1 MVAILH
7 MIHMTPPSQLRS
19 QGLTAA
25 QLPLASN
32 LMPMFRSHLSGI
44 WTTLQMLNTAQLE
57 PQSLEGQTLIAD
69 GIERVLH
76 LLAWAQGSPEVSE
89 PNLCGQLCRVL
100 VIEELKRGL
109 EQDQLCLHYQPI
121 FELESMEQTGSIVG
135 FEALLRWQH
144 PQMGVISPD
153 EFIPMAEETG
163 FIEEL
168 GDWALR
174 QACLQMGQWRAQG
187 WTDLTISVNLSP
199 RQFDHPALV
208 DRILA
213 ILAETQVPPQCLRLE
228 LTESCV
234 IVNHREVSQ
243 TLSALRQ
250 LGIRVGL
257 DDFGTGHSSLS
268 RLNELSLDFLKIDRS
283 FVMNEK
289 WEILG
294 FILLLAQRLELQVVA
309 EGIETVDQLQ
319 KLQKM
324 GCNYGQGYLL
334 LPPIPREDVE
344 SMLNQKFQVV
354 A

>member
-1 MVAILH
+1 
-7 MIHMTPPSQLRS
+7 
-19 QGLTAA
+19 
-25 QLPLASN
+25 
-32 LMPMFRSHLSGI
+32 MPVFRSHLNGI

-76 LLAWAQGSPEVSE
+76 LLAWAQGSPEMTE
-89 PNLCGQLCRVL
+89 PNICGHLCNVL

-109 EQDQLCLHYQPI
+109 AQGQLCLHYQPI
-121 FELESMEQTGSIVG
+121 FELESMEYPGRIVG
-135 FEALLRWQH
+135 FESLLRWQH
-144 PQMGVISPD
+144 PQMGMISPD

-174 QACLQMGQWRAQG
+174 QACQQMRQWRAQG

-199 RQFDHPALV
+199 RQLNHPALA

-213 ILAETQVPPQCLRLE
+213 LLTETQIPPRCLRLE

-268 RLNELSLDFLKIDRS
+268 RLNELPLDFLKIDRS

-294 FILLLAQRLELQVVA
+294 FILLLAERLGLQVVA

-334 LPPIPREDVE
+334 LPPIPGNDVE
-344 SMLNQKFQVV
+344 PMLHQVLP
-354 A
+354 AIA